1 METIKNRYE
10 FVLLFDV
17 QDGNPNGDPD
27 AGNLPRVDPET
38 GMGLVTDVCLKR
50 KVRNYVQMVH
60 GCQKPN
66 DIFIKE
72 KAILNR
78 LISDAHDQDAVK
90 AEQDDGKKTEAA
102 RQWMCANYYDVRTFG
117 AVMSTGE
124 KEKDKS
130 DTEDTEDDT
139 KNKKSIKKDKSKG
152 KRKNAGQVRGPIQM
166 TFARSVLPVVAL
178 EHSITRMAVT
188 TEKKAEEQ
196 KGDNRTMGLKYT
208 ISYGLYRAHG
218 FISAFLANQ
227 TGFSTADLELFW
239 DSLLNMFDHD
249 RSAARGLMG
258 TRTLY
263 VFEHKTALGSMP
275 AQDIFDTV
283 KVKKISPE
291 DQPAR
296 AFSDFSV
303 TVDESV
309 LQNSEV
315 KLIRKRG

>member
-17 QDGNPNGDPD
+17 QDGNPNGDPA
-27 AGNLPRVDPET
+27 AGNLPRVDAET

-72 KAILNR
+72 KAILNN
-78 LISDAHDQDAVK
+78 LIGEAHQQENVK
-90 AEQDDGKKTEAA
+90 SEKDPTAKTESA
-102 RQWMCANYYDVRTFG
+102 RQWMCANYYDIRTFG

-124 KEKDKS
+124 
-130 DTEDTEDDT
+130 
-139 KNKKSIKKDKSKG
+139 
-152 KRKNAGQVRGPIQM
+152 NAGQVRGPVQI
-166 TFARSVLPVVAL
+166 TFARSVLPVVAM
-178 EHSITRMAVT
+178 EHSITRMAVA
-188 TEKKAEEQ
+188 TEKEAEAQ
-196 KGDNRTMGLKYT
+196 KGDNRTMGRKYT

-258 TRTLY
+258 TRALY
-263 VFEHKTALGSMP
+263 VFDHGTPLGILP
-275 AQDIFDTV
+275 AQTLFDCI
-283 KVKKISPE
+283 KVNKTTPA

>member
-27 AGNLPRVDPET
+27 AGNLPRVDAET

-66 DIFIKE
+66 DIFIKSRTE
-72 KAILNR
+72 TDLVLNDRIAKARKETKSQFEN
-78 LISDAHDQDAVK
+78 SDTNEGTK
-90 AEQDDGKKTEAA
+90 SGKKTRSQVTEDLKHTEAA
-102 RQWMCANYYDVRTFG
+102 RQWMMKNYYDIRTFG

-124 KEKDKS
+124 
-130 DTEDTEDDT
+130 
-139 KNKKSIKKDKSKG
+139 
-152 KRKNAGQVRGPIQM
+152 NAGQVRGPVQM
-166 TFARSVLPVVAL
+166 AFARSVIPVVAL
-178 EHSITRMAVT
+178 EHNITRLIPT
-188 TEKKAEEQ
+188 SDDDKEKEQ
-196 KGDNRTMGLKYT
+196 TMGRKYT

-218 FISAFLANQ
+218 FISAHLANQ

-239 DSLLNMFDHD
+239 EALLNMFDHD

-258 TRTLY
+258 TRALY
-263 VFEHKTALGSMP
+263 VFKHETALGNMP

-283 KVKKISPE
+283 KISPAN
-291 DQPAR
+291 QPAR
-296 AFSDFSV
+296 AFSDFAVS
-303 TVDESV
+303 VDESV
-309 LQNSEV
+309 LQNSGV
-315 KLIRKRG
+315 TLIRKRG